1 MAVNPQ
7 IKTDPI
13 RPPKAPN
20 LLIAPVDYAQLYQ
33 DQLNNALRLY
43 FNQIDNFAFGLY
55 NGTGGAGIKFPHFAG
70 YQDGYT
76 TLSANMTNNSTTPI
90 QVASTVGFANSGF
103 LIIENEIIEYTT
115 KTATTFDGTI
125 TRGVKGTTNV
135 AHTAG
140 VYVADAAAV
149 TSTTSAAINLDT
161 VTAFNSIRCTVPDSR
176 IYFDV
181 AGTYNIQFSLQLLNY
196 TTSEDNVTVW
206 FKKNNVDIPVSAS
219 IQQVNAK
226 HGSSPGATILALNF
240 VEQFAVG
247 DYIELYWASN
257 TGNTVLATFPPGTSP
272 THPASPA
279 VILTVTFVSAV

>member
-1 MAVNPQ
+1 MATAPKQ
-7 IKTDPI
+7 LTL

-20 LLIAPVDYAQLYQ
+20 LPIAPVDYRQRYQ
-33 DQLNNALRLY
+33 DQVLNALRLY
-43 FNQIDNFAFGLY
+43 FNEIDNFAFGLTS
-55 NGTGGAGIKFPHFAG
+55 GTGGSAIKFPYFAG

-76 TLSANMTNNSTTPI
+76 TLSANITNNSTTPI
-90 QVASTVGFANSGF
+90 QVASTAGFANSGF

-161 VTAFNSIRCTVPDSR
+161 VTVSNGITCTVPDSR
-176 IYFDV
+176 IYFDA
-181 AGTYNIQFSLQLLNY
+181 AGIYNIQFSLQLLNY
-196 TTSEDNVTVW
+196 TTSDDNVTVW
-206 FKKNNVDIPVSAS
+206 FKKNNIDVPISAS
-219 IQQVNAK
+219 IQQVNPK
-226 HGSSPGATILALNF
+226 HGSNPGAAILALNF

-247 DYIELYWASN
+247 DYIELYWASE
-257 TGNTVLATFPPGTSP
+257 TGDTVLATFPPGTSP
-272 THPASPA
+272 VHPASPA